1 MIDEF
6 QIVRNFLTSL
16 NSAAADD
23 LETLLTITENLKTC
37 LTNEIERTKQA
48 QKEYDELLNR
58 HKETN
63 KLWSLDKDTI
73 RTQRNEIGMKIWQN
87 QF

>member
-1 MIDEF
+1 M
-6 QIVRNFLTSL
+6 TSL